1 MAAALVCWQCGV
13 SIADLSLPLSRFDE
27 CRSCRASLHACR
39 LCQFYETTVAK
50 QCREPIAEEVKDK
63 ERANF
68 CDYFQPRPGAWSDKG
83 VTESERAKAALAA
96 LFGGGSPATPNPD
109 AAADDARRK
118 LDELFG
124 SRK

>member
-1 MAAALVCWQCGV
+1 MVAALICWQCGA

-39 LCQFYETTVAK
+39 LCQFYDITVAK

-83 VTESERAKAALAA
+83 VTEGERAKAALAA
-96 LFGGGSPATPNPD
+96 LFGGGGAAVPD
-109 AAADDARRK
+109 PDTAADDARRQ
-118 LDELFG
+118 LDALFG
-124 SRK
+124 GRK